1 MRMRKTI
8 GLSLLLVVASTA
20 ALAKQTQSAQ
30 HQPTACV
37 KAKPTKTANT
47 GKTRAASARQPTGHM
62 RSEARAGQRDSATG
76 RRATAGRPTC
86 RSGTGHR
93 RARGRLG
100 SLVRRSPYRRRT
112 ASGDRLDAVRAT
124 AAHRSLPLHS
134 LVRVT
139 NLRNGRSV
147 IARINDRGPVSRNLL
162 IDLSPRAADEIDM
175 KRAGIATVA
184 IEPVAPAAANSGGK
198 SDGTPGSAIGQPAR
212 ATARAAKPLVSQLSP
227 FCHCC

>member
-47 GKTRAASARQPTGHM
+47 GRPGAKRQATDRAL
-62 RSEARAGQRDSATG
+62 RSEARAGQHTRQQIAELPPADQHVGPVRVTGAREVGSAAWYGG
-76 RRATAGRPTC
+76 R
-86 RSGTGHR
+86 H
-93 RARGRLG
+93 LG
-100 SLVRRSPYRRRT
+100 RRT
-112 ASGDRLDAVRAT
+112 ASGDRLDALRAT

-184 IEPVAPAAANSGGK
+184 IEPVAPATNPAAN
-198 SDGTPGSAIGQPAR
+198 Q
-212 ATARAAKPLVSQLSP
+212 TARLAQQ
-227 FCHCC
+227 